1 MAIGVGGSTPEAE
14 LNAMA
19 SLRGNA
25 PPIGV
30 EERRQRLAI
39 ARRLMR
45 EQRLPALWLDVSTSL
60 TYFTGIRLNRSER
73 LHGVILLADG
83 DPIYVSPA
91 FEVEKLRTMMIVDG
105 PVAAWDEHEDP
116 AALVVATLAE
126 RGISGGP
133 LALDEA
139 TPFATVDR
147 LRRAGPG
154 FELVSAGPVTTA
166 CRLRKS
172 PAEIALMQ
180 TAMSITLAAQKAA
193 ARILREGITT
203 TEVQQFIAAAH
214 QRLGAEG
221 PPAFNIALFGEAT
234 AYPHGVPYPQTLKPG
249 DMVLV
254 DVGAPVDGY
263 VSDLTRTYVFG
274 QPTARQLAV
283 WELEKAAQMAAFAAA
298 QLGTRS
304 AALDDAA
311 RSVIEFAGFGPG
323 YATPGLP
330 HRTGHGIGLDV
341 HEAPYIVRGDDT
353 PLAEGM
359 TFSIEPMIC
368 IYGAFGVRLE
378 DHVFMTADGPRWFT
392 PPAASLND
400 PFGASSGAEPP
411 A

>member
-14 LNAMA
+14 LAAMS

-25 PPIGV
+25 QAIGAG
-30 EERRQRLAI
+30 ERRARLAR
-39 ARRLMR
+39 ACALMR
-45 EQRLPALWLDVSTSL
+45 EQGLPALWLDVSTSL

-73 LHGVILLADG
+73 LHGAVLLADG
-83 DPIYVSPA
+83 ELVYVSPA
-91 FEVEKLRTMMIVDG
+91 FEVEKLRTMLTIDG
-105 PVAAWDEHEDP
+105 PVAAWEEHEDP
-116 AALVVATLAE
+116 IALLVETLAA
-126 RGISGGP
+126 RGINGGP

-139 TPFATVDR
+139 TPFVTVDR
-147 LRRAGPG
+147 LRRIGPA
-154 FELVSAGPVTTA
+154 FDLVSAGPITTA
-166 CRLRKS
+166 CRLHKS
-172 PAEIALMQ
+172 PTELALMQ

-203 TEVQQFIAAAH
+203 TEVQHFLVAAH
-214 QRLGAEG
+214 RRLGAEG
-221 PPAFNIALFGEAT
+221 PPAFNIVLFGEAT

-274 QPTARQLAV
+274 EPTAHQRAV
-283 WELEKAAQMAAFAAA
+283 WDLEKAAQAAAFAAA
-298 QLGTRS
+298 RLGARCAS
-304 AALDDAA
+304 LDDAA
-311 RSVIEFAGFGPG
+311 RSVIEAAGFGPG

-392 PPAASLND
+392 SPAPSLD
-400 PFGASSGAEPP
+400 APFGA
-411 A
+411 